1 MTTSIRSNDKLKSFL
16 KLPVPIKP
24 TPMAKPFPKPVANPP
39 KLDGYKS
46 IAAGTVSGYA
56 ERADIVRD
64 ERTYKYKR
72 ILEKNGKV
80 IKEKEWVEDIPRLW

>member
-24 TPMAKPFPKPVANPP
+24 TPLAKPFPKPVANPL

-56 ERADIVRD
+56 ELADIVRD
-64 ERTYKYKR
+64 ERTR
-72 ILEKNGKV
+72 TATILAKNSGSDQYHGEFS
-80 IKEKEWVEDIPRLW
+80 ITRN